1 MITLPQPG
9 YMVNI
14 NSFIY
19 TTINSITTELDRAAD
34 HMDLTL
40 QVIITSTMFGLISN
54 SKSTL
59 TIKLD
64 QIVDQH
70 TSTASS
76 WWWIVD
82 VYSEFW
88 TFFENSFLLSAFTN
102 MAKNSVL
109 DVRKGSENACRIFI
123 WISNIRF
130 FWT

>member
-40 QVIITSTMFGLISN
+40 QAIITSTMFGLISN

-76 WWWIVD
+76 
-82 VYSEFW
+82 
-88 TFFENSFLLSAFTN
+88 
-102 MAKNSVL
+102 
-109 DVRKGSENACRIFI
+109 
-123 WISNIRF
+123 
-130 FWT
+130 